1 MTVLNN
7 LYQYDLR
14 MLLWCGKSRC
24 NFKFMR
30 VVRIVSHSG
39 DGYLQLLLPL
49 ALLLLLPGKGK
60 GFCWL
65 AANTFVIERALYVVV
80 KNLLKRRR
88 PSEVVPYFTS
98 VVKPSD
104 RFSFPSGHTM
114 AAFTLA
120 GISFFYFGEIALPF
134 YLWACAVGSSRVL
147 LGVHFPSD
155 IIAGATIGTVIASY
169 SMTFLESGTSELL
182 TGIQL
187 INLTLASL

>member
-24 NFKFMR
+24 NFRFMR
-30 VVRIVSHSG
+30 LVRLVSLSG

-49 ALLLLLPGKGK
+49 AVLLLLPVQRE

-65 AANTFVIERALYVVV
+65 AASTFAIERSLYFVL
-80 KNLLKRRR
+80 KNTLKRRR
-88 PSEVVPYFTS
+88 PPDVVPYFTS
-98 VVKPSD
+98 VVTPSD

-120 GISFFYFGEIALPF
+120 GICFLYFGEIALPL
-134 YLWACAVGSSRVL
+134 YLWAGAVGVSRVL
-147 LGVHFPSD
+147 LGVHFPTD
-155 IIAGATIGTVIASY
+155 IIAGAAIGTMIAGY
-169 SMTFLESGTSELL
+169 GMTLVDDSRPGNGIFVGTLL
-182 TGIQL
+182 NGL
-187 INLTLASL
+187 PLT